1 VKKEKG
7 EKEKTKENNVKKRK
21 DLFLY
26 DTLLEAKGSR
36 IEL

>member
-7 EKEKTKENNVKKRK
+7 EKKKTKENNVKKRK
-21 DLFLY
+21 DLFLC
-26 DTLLEAKGSR
+26 DTLLKAKGFR